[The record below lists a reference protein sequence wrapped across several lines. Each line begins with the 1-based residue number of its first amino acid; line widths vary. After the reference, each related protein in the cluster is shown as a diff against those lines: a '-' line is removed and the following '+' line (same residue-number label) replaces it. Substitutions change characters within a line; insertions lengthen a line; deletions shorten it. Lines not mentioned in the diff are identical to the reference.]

1 MANEEML
8 VLNRLLQ
15 EIEDLK
21 LGLDPNV
28 LLGWYQRVASDA
40 RAEAPSY
47 LTDSIGVVQ
56 DPILPMKF
64 EFKTSRRAI
73 RYVIEAI
80 ERNLNQ
86 IPLSTRLYFQIL
98 GELIEAEALR

>member
-8 VLNRLLQ
+8 VLNRLLK

-28 LLGWYQRVASDA
+28 LLGWYQRIASDA
-40 RAEAPSY
+40 RAEAPRH
-47 LTDSIGVVQ
+47 LTESIDVIQ

-73 RYVIEAI
+73 KYVIDAI
-80 ERNLNQ
+80 ERNLEEM
-86 IPLSTRLYFQIL
+86 PMATRLYFQKL
-98 GELIEAEALR
+98 AELIQAEALR

>member
-1 MANEEML
+1 MV
-8 VLNRLLQ
+8 VLNRLLK

-28 LLGWYQRVASDA
+28 LWGWYQKIAGDA
-40 RAEAPSY
+40 RSEAPGH
-47 LTDSIGVVQ
+47 LTDSIGVIQ

-64 EFKTSRRAI
+64 EFQTSRRAI

-80 ERNLNQ
+80 DRNLDEM
-86 IPLSTRLYFQIL
+86 PLATRLYFQKLSEI
-98 GELIEAEALR
+98 IQAEALR

>member
-8 VLNRLLQ
+8 VLNRLLK

-21 LGLDPNV
+21 LGLDPDF
-28 LLGWYQRVASDA
+28 LWGWYQKVAADA
-40 RAEAPSY
+40 KKEAPSH
-47 LTDSIGVVQ
+47 LTDLIGVIQ

-73 RYVIEAI
+73 RYVLEAI
-80 ERNLNQ
+80 DKNLEDM
-86 IPLSTRLYFQIL
+86 PFATRLYFQKLSEI
-98 GELIEAEALR
+98 IQAEAMR

>member
-8 VLNRLLQ
+8 VLNRLLK

-21 LGLDPNV
+21 LGLHPSV
-28 LLGWYQRVASDA
+28 LSGWYQKVASDA
-40 RAEAPSY
+40 RAEAPGH
-47 LTDSIGVVQ
+47 LTGSIDVIQ

-73 RYVIEAI
+73 RYVLEAI
-80 ERNLNQ
+80 DRNLGAM
-86 IPLSTRLYFQIL
+86 PMATRLYIQKLTEI
-98 GELIEAEALR
+98 IQAEALR

>member
-8 VLNRLLQ
+8 VLNKLLR

-28 LLGWYQRVASDA
+28 LAGWYQKIASDA
-40 RAEAPSY
+40 RAETPSH
-47 LTDSIGVVQ
+47 LTDSIDVIQ

-73 RYVIEAI
+73 KYVIDAI
-80 ERNLNQ
+80 ERNLEAM
-86 IPLSTRLYFQIL
+86 PMATRLYFQKL
-98 GELIEAEALR
+98 AELIQAEALR

>member
-8 VLNRLLQ
+8 VLNKLLK

-21 LGLDPNV
+21 LGLDPGV
-28 LLGWYQRVASDA
+28 LSGWYQRIASDA
-40 RAEAPSY
+40 RSEAPRH
-47 LTDSIGVVQ
+47 LTDSIDVIQ

-73 RYVIEAI
+73 RYVVEAI
-80 ERNLNQ
+80 ERNLDAM
-86 IPLSTRLYFQIL
+86 PLATRLYFQKL
-98 GELIEAEALR
+98 SELIQAEALR